1 MRVNM
6 KTSFCI
12 PVTFRHFNYLKELL
26 CTIKDYIEKPD
37 EIVISISEIDNEQKL
52 NEIQNFFNSLKEN
65 LKIDIN
71 YKYFVS
77 KQNSGQNRNT
87 CIELATNDLII
98 INDADDL
105 PHIERIKI
113 IKDIF
118 ENNDIVHLTH
128 GYIQLLSSDLNY
140 SIEKFDYKLKKYDLD
155 YVEKRKFYIVENATI
170 PIHEGAVS
178 FLKSKI
184 NNIIKYKENKNEYII
199 WEDQDFNIEV
209 LKKYN
214 KNFHLDVPLYL
225 YRVGSNNLAGL

>member
-1 MRVNM
+1 M

-12 PVTFRHFNYLKELL
+12 PVTYRHFNYLKELL
-26 CTIKDYIEKPD
+26 NTIKDYVEKPD
-37 EIVISISEIDNEQKL
+37 EITISISEVDTEEKL
-52 NEIQNFFNSLKEN
+52 NEIQYFFNSLKEN

-71 YKYFVS
+71 YKHFIS

-87 CIELATNDLII
+87 CIELASNDLII

-105 PHIERIKI
+105 PHVERIKI
-113 IKDIF
+113 IKNIF
-118 ENNDIVHLTH
+118 ENNDIIHLTH
-128 GYIQLLSSDLNY
+128 GYMQLLSPELNY
-140 SIEKFDYKLKKYDLD
+140 SIKQFDYKLKQYELN
-155 YVEKRKFYIVENATI
+155 YVKKRNFYIVENANV

-184 NNIIKYKENKNEYII
+184 NKIIKYKENKNNYII

-209 LKKYN
+209 LEKYN
-214 KNFHLDVPLYL
+214 KSFHLDVPLYL